1 MSLFKTPDEIR
12 EKRERRL
19 ARRRSRR
26 STLIKGFLPV
36 GIVLGIVGLLT
47 GLIPLLG
54 VGCILLIASMAMGIR
69 QSSDNGRDLLA
80 KDEAIVP
87 CDGVNL
93 DSYEVDVTEIEDV
106 FIRAGFT
113 NVRAARLKD
122 VGFFSRKRG
131 DASYVTINGNA
142 QFRRGDIYRRDAEVI
157 VWFHSI

>member
-26 STLIKGFLPV
+26 SMLIKAFLPA
-36 GIVLGIVGLLT
+36 GIVLGVLAFLT

-54 VGCILLIASMAMGIR
+54 VASVLLFASLVMAAR

-80 KDEAIVP
+80 KDEVVAP
-87 CDGVNL
+87 CDGSNL

-106 FIRAGFT
+106 FIKAGFT
-113 NVRAARLKD
+113 NVSAARLKD